1 MTNLT
6 ESLRAIRPWQV
17 VVLVAVPLIVAGA
30 VYGAYAWTTQ
40 EADDGL
46 TEEQQLIPVQRG
58 DLVNDV
64 SINGSLV
71 YSERDTLTF
80 GSQGTL
86 GRIAVE
92 EGQVVAADEV
102 LATLDDASI
111 GSLEKAVAEA
121 EVALQDAKDALESLK
136 EPPATLRIAQAELKV
151 ANAEMGLIEAREAV
165 ETLKEPSASD
175 IAKAEAAVANAR
187 LDLEK
192 ALEAV
197 EALKAP
203 AASDIAKAEAA
214 VDTARLSL
222 QRATDAVSDLMAP
235 TSLELEAAV
244 AKVEDARVAV
254 DTAQAKLNDMRE
266 SPTPEDLA
274 KAQSRVDMAEA
285 DLAIARTD
293 LDLARAEWDGKIDD
307 AEDALEDALDNY
319 RAVMTRWL
327 GMSLADEDLDL
338 DVDDLFARH
347 GIDLEAIFDPSLRG
361 RVTDSDSLYFY
372 VGPPPD
378 DPATPWN
385 ETTVH
390 AWLNLYPSTLL
401 PTCDNR
407 TVPERGA
414 CVRKD
419 IETAAE
425 GYADARESL
434 QTTVSMGDKAV
445 TTARNKVTTADES
458 LASAA
463 DNLEQVQAGTD
474 PLDVAAQESKLALA
488 VANLKSA
495 EEALETLTA
504 EPDPAELASRKSEVL
519 VAGTEV
525 EEAEEALAALL
536 AGPDPVEL
544 DAKERQ
550 LDVAQAALDD
560 AEETLAALLSG
571 PDATDLDVKER
582 QLDVAQASLDEAV
595 EELTDLNAGPDPLDV
610 ALREAELA
618 AAQSELDDALE
629 RLDGATLRAPMAGI
643 VSEVMAEAGQNV
655 NLNTAILEL
664 LDPTVVEVQG
674 SVDEIDVLF
683 VTVGASVSIAM
694 DALPGQTLT
703 GTVSEIAATATSQQ
717 GVVTYPLSIR
727 VEIPEG
733 AQLPEGLTAVA
744 SVIIREDR
752 NVLLVPLDA
761 LQGTFQEP
769 TLRVQTVDGIVE
781 RPVTLGNSDDFWVV
795 VTEGV
800 TENEQVVLEV
810 RDAGTFGF
818 GGGFGAFRQ
827 LGGGFAGRGRAGG
840 GGGGGGQ
847 RQ

>member
-1 MTNLT
+1 MTTLT
-6 ESLRAIRPWQV
+6 DNLRAIRAWQIA
-17 VVLVAVPLIVAGA
+17 VLVAVPLIVAA
-30 VYGAYAWTTQ
+30 TVYGAYAWTTR

-58 DLVNDV
+58 DLVNAV
-64 SINGSLV
+64 SISGSLT
-71 YSERDTLTF
+71 YSERETLTF

-92 EGQVVAADEV
+92 EGQVVSANEV

-121 EVALQDAKDALESLK
+121 EVALQDARDALETLK
-136 EPPATLRIAQAELKV
+136 EPPTTLEIAQAELKV
-151 ANAEMGLIEAREAV
+151 ANAEMGLNEALDAV
-165 ETLKEPSASD
+165 ETLKAPSASD
-175 IAKAEAAVANAR
+175 IAKAEAAVANAQLEVDEA
-187 LDLEK
+187 LD
-192 ALEAV
+192 AV

-203 AASDIAKAEAA
+203 SASDVAKAEAA
-214 VDTARLSL
+214 VTTARLSL
-222 QRATDAVSDLMAP
+222 QQATDAVSELMAP
-235 TSLELEAAV
+235 TPLETETAS
-244 AKVEDARVAV
+244 AKVEDVRVAV
-254 DTAQAKLNDMRE
+254 EAAQARLDEMRQ
-266 SPTPEDLA
+266 SPTPEELA
-274 KAQSRVDMAEA
+274 KAQSQVDMAGTN
-285 DLAIARTD
+285 LAIARTD
-293 LDLARAEWDGKIDD
+293 LELARAEWGRKIDD
-307 AEDALEDALDNY
+307 AEEALEDARDNY

-327 GMSLADEDLDL
+327 GMDLADEDLDL
-338 DVDDLFARH
+338 DVDDLFERH

-372 VGPPPD
+372 LGPPPD
-378 DPATPWN
+378 DPATAWN

-414 CVRKD
+414 CVKEE
-419 IETAAE
+419 IETASD
-425 GYADARESL
+425 GYGDARDSL
-434 QTTVSMGDKAV
+434 ETTVRMGDKAV
-445 TTARNKVTTADES
+445 MAAESKVTTADES
-458 LASAA
+458 LASAR
-463 DNLEQVQAGTD
+463 DNLVEVGAGTD
-474 PLDVAAQESKLALA
+474 PLDIETQESKVALA

-495 EEALETLTA
+495 QDDLETLTA
-504 EPDPAELASRKSEVL
+504 GPDPTVLASRKSEVD
-519 VAGTEV
+519 VAQAALED
-525 EEAEEALAALL
+525 AEEALAALL

-544 DAKERQ
+544 DAKERK
-550 LDVAQAALDD
+550 LDVAQTALAD
-560 AEETLAALLSG
+560 AEEALAALLAG
-571 PDATDLDVKER
+571 PEPVDLDVKER
-582 QLDVAQASLDEAV
+582 QLDVAQASLDEAA
-595 EELTDLNAGPDPLDV
+595 EELATVSAGPDPLDV

-618 AAQSELDDALE
+618 AAQSDLDDAVE
-629 RLDGATLRAPMAGI
+629 RLDGATLRAPTAGI
-643 VSEVMAEAGQNV
+643 VSAIAAEAGQDV
-655 NLNTAILEL
+655 NRNTAILEL

-683 VTVGASVSIAM
+683 VTVGASVSITM

-727 VEIPEG
+727 VEVP
-733 AQLPEGLTAVA
+733 ADSQLPEGLTAAA

-769 TLRVQTVDGIVE
+769 VLRVSTVDGIVD

-795 VTEGV
+795 IAGGV

-810 RDAGTFGF
+810 RDAATFGF
-818 GGGFGAFRQ
+818 GGGFGAIRQ
-827 LGGGFAGRGRAGG
+827 LGGGFAGRGRGGGG

-847 RQ
+847 